1 MKNII
6 DAIQDYINIID
17 SQLNYLYKKRNDI
30 KILKND
36 PKMNEKLQRS
46 QTQTKEEI
54 KIRDIWYELRYIQYA
69 MNQIIQLCKEEEV
82 PVNEDEKNKQTRNW
96 KKYFYTIALFT
107 HLRFL
112 LDLEYININTATE
125 IARWITNRIVMHSW
139 LGTPW
144 KRRFDKIDIETIWN
158 REQLTNQAE
167 DIRLDFSGEYAT
179 EKDKPYFLSQDQKIA
194 NGKWCVNIYQ
204 EKEYSGKFYLCKD
217 ILYPII
223 QQIGEKLK
231 KR

>member
-6 DAIQDYINIID
+6 DIIQYHINTID
-17 SQLNYLYKKRNDI
+17 SQLHDLYNDTN
-30 KILKND
+30 ILDND
-36 PKMNEKLQRS
+36 QLQKS
-46 QTQTKEEI
+46 LIPTEEGM
-54 KIRDIWYELRYIQYA
+54 KIRDIWYELRCIQYA
-69 MNQIIQLCKEEEV
+69 MNQIIQLCKEGDV
-82 PVNEDEKNKQTRNW
+82 SVNEDEKDRQIRDQ

-107 HLRFL
+107 HLRIL
-112 LDLEYININTATE
+112 IDIKYINQSTATD
-125 IARWITNRIVMHSW
+125 IARSITNRIVMHSW
-139 LGTPW
+139 TGTLW

-158 REQLTNQAE
+158 REQLSNQAE

-204 EKEYSGKFYLCKD
+204 EKEYSSKLYLCKD